1 MTDQRGVSRPQGSG
15 CDVGAYE
22 AQETPAQ
29 LLDELAS
36 DVEGV
41 GPGTSLADKNCQ
53 GAGIPCRQRPTDTCV
68 TLSAFINQ
76 VNAQLGRS
84 IPPPTA
90 IEFTAQASRIK
101 TMLSCGP

>member
-1 MTDQRGVSRPQGSG
+1 LPTKIAKAQ
-15 CDVGAYE
+15 AY
-22 AQETPAQ
+22 
-29 LLDELAS
+29 LAAN
-36 DVEGV
+36 D
-41 GPGTSLADKNCQ
+41 L
-53 GAGIPCRQRPTDTCV
+53 TDTCV